1 LITGGTNELTKQ
13 MKGKKNGKALN
24 ITLWIVQGLTA
35 ALMLMSAFMKIA
47 TPIPELSAKWKWT
60 GELPQQ
66 VVRMLGIVDLL
77 GGIGIILPAI
87 LKIKPGLT
95 PLAAVGVVLLMI
107 SATVFHIS
115 RGESSVI
122 AFNIILMLFASFIA
136 WGRYKKLPIL
146 PRQ

>member
-1 LITGGTNELTKQ
+1 
-13 MKGKKNGKALN
+13 LN

-146 PRQ
+146 PRQQTIPGTRNK

>member
-1 LITGGTNELTKQ
+1 MTGN
-13 MKGKKNGKALN
+13 KNSKTLN

-47 TPIPELSAKWKWT
+47 SPIPELSAKWKWT

-122 AFNIILMLFASFIA
+122 AFNIILMLLASFIA

>member
-1 LITGGTNELTKQ
+1 

-24 ITLWIVQGLTA
+24 IALWIVQGLTA

-146 PRQ
+146 PRQQTIPGTRNK

>member
-1 LITGGTNELTKQ
+1 MTGN
-13 MKGKKNGKALN
+13 KNSKTLN

-47 TPIPELSAKWKWT
+47 LPIPELSAKWKWT

-115 RGESSVI
+115 RGEASVI
-122 AFNIILMLFASFIA
+122 AFNIILMLLASFIA

-146 PRQ
+146 QGK